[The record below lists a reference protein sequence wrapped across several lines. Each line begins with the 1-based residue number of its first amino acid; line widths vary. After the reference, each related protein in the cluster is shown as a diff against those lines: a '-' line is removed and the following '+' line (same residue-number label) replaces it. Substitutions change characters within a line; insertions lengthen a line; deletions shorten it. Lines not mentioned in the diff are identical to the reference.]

1 MAGSSSCL
9 SILQSNSYTVAMT
22 DVEMAAATK
31 DASQVSPRAIK
42 IGAEIET
49 ETKSRNGGIRGL
61 LSMLASQGTVEL
73 RGSTPVP
80 YEERTVTRY
89 LDIFS
94 LWFCMSCNPLP

>member
-1 MAGSSSCL
+1 MA
-9 SILQSNSYTVAMT
+9 VT
-22 DVEMAAATK
+22 DIEMAAATK
-31 DASQVSPRAIK
+31 DALQVSLEDDK
-42 IGAEIET
+42 IAVEVGIDT
-49 ETKSRNGGIRGL
+49 ENRHGGINGL
-61 LSMLASQGTVEL
+61 LSMLDSQGKVEL

>member
-1 MAGSSSCL
+1 MFVHLGTL
-9 SILQSNSYTVAMT
+9 SYTVAMA
-22 DVEMAAATK
+22 DVEMATATK
-31 DASQVSPRAIK
+31 DASQIPPKDGK
-42 IGAEIET
+42 IATEIGM
-49 ETKSRNGGIRGL
+49 ETKRRHGGIKGL
-61 LSMLASQGTVEL
+61 LSMLASQGKVEL